1 MRHSL
6 AALPLAL
13 AALFAGAGASAQSNV
28 TVFGL
33 IDLNVASLRAS
44 GTGTQTLMGTDGYQS
59 SRLGFRGTEDLGGGM
74 SASFWLEGAMSND
87 DGRGGSTNLSNQSAG
102 AVAAGG
108 LTFARRSTVSL
119 TSNMGELRVGRDYVP
134 GFLNLSN
141 FAAFGTNG
149 VGNSGLLFYPVQS
162 AARVTNVRASNSIGY
177 FLPNL
182 GGVYGQAMIA
192 FGENASSAG
201 ATADDGKVSGL
212 RLGYA
217 SGPFDGAV
225 ATTQTRISAVG
236 NLTQTNLGAS
246 YDFGVV
252 RPMLL
257 WNQNKVGTTS
267 VRSTMISGLI
277 PVGAGQI
284 RLAYATARATG
295 IANDADQ
302 WTLGYVHNLSK
313 RSALYANYSRIS
325 NKGVGTNYNVG
336 LAVTAAGGSSNG
348 LEMGIRHSF

>member
-212 RLGYA
+212 RL
-217 SGPFDGAV
+217 
-225 ATTQTRISAVG
+225 
-236 NLTQTNLGAS
+236 
-246 YDFGVV
+246 
-252 RPMLL
+252 
-257 WNQNKVGTTS
+257 
-267 VRSTMISGLI
+267 
-277 PVGAGQI
+277 
-284 RLAYATARATG
+284 AYATARATG